1 MTAESKKVQAQCSA
15 ERLYGFACDF
25 RNFQRLLPSQV
36 EDFQTD
42 GETCSF
48 KVAGFMQLSLQYA
61 ERTPY
66 TTVAIAP
73 AQGSNSPL
81 PFRLVMKIEAQDE
94 SSCGVLVRAEIEG
107 GNPMMTMMIKPKL
120 RPALD
125 KIAEQIQYYSAGL

>member
-1 MTAESKKVQAQCSA
+1 MKIESKKVQAQCNA
-15 ERLYGFACDF
+15 ERLYNFACDF

-42 GETCSF
+42 GNTCSF
-48 KVAGFMQLSLQYA
+48 KVSGFISLTLQYA

-66 TTVAIAP
+66 SSVAIAP
-73 AQGSNSPL
+73 ATGSSSPL
-81 PFRLVMKIEAQDE
+81 PFRLTMNIVEGVGN
-94 SSCGVLVRAEIEG
+94 SCDVTLVADIEG

-125 KIAEQIQYYSAGL
+125 KIAEQIQYFSAGL